1 VTKKRIPDLAFWP
14 LVCVG
19 ALAVGAA
26 VAYAFFLFMGRIVG
40 STSLNFWGDAEGLVV
55 QVWLVFGIAVA
66 VCLFV
71 VARLRAV
78 STRERFIRL
87 GEGKRLMV
95 GLIVG
100 FILWEVGNYLLRST
114 QVPPWAS
121 VVQTSASFFV
131 GIWLVERLW
140 IGLAGGGT
148 ETSSAD
154 R

>member
-1 VTKKRIPDLAFWP
+1 MIKNRIAGPAFWP
-14 LVCVG
+14 LAYVG
-19 ALAVGAA
+19 ALVAGAA
-26 VAYAFFLFMGRIVG
+26 VAYAFFLLVSWIAG

-55 QVWLVFGIAVA
+55 QIWLVFGILVA

-71 VARLRAV
+71 VTRLRTV
-78 STRERFIRL
+78 STRDRFIRL

-100 FILWEVGNYLLRST
+100 FILWEVGNYLLRNAH
-114 QVPPWAS
+114 VPLWAGLA
-121 VVQTSASFFV
+121 QTSASFFV